1 MEPTAMIPVQR
12 ISHATFETPDLPRLL
27 DYYTHVVGLTPV
39 ESTGKRAVL
48 KTRLGEEAIVLEHG
62 TAARCAALAF
72 QVSPNFDLRD
82 AEQQLARHAIKSERR
97 SNVTPAVSTIAAFAD
112 PNGTR
117 IELYSDCKADNEP
130 GRIDGVAPM
139 KLGHVAHLVADAK
152 KISEFYIGTLGFR
165 VSDWIE
171 DFFVFM
177 RCGPDHHTVNFRT
190 GPKIYMHHIAFELQD
205 WAHVHVAC
213 EALGRHKRPIL
224 WGPMRHVV
232 GHNIALYHRDPDD
245 HIVEFFT
252 EIDRMQSE
260 ELGYFEPRPWHEDRP
275 QRPKIWEREGSRQ
288 VWGVPPA
295 PDYLRSRPPGQ
306 GG

>member
-1 MEPTAMIPVQR
+1 MIPVQR

-27 DYYTHVVGLTPV
+27 DYYTHVVGLTPA
-39 ESTGKRAVL
+39 ESGKDHAVL
-48 KTRLGEEAIVLEHG
+48 KTRLGEEAIVLEQG
-62 TAARCAALAF
+62 QTARCAALAF
-72 QVSPNFDLRD
+72 QVSPDFDLRD
-82 AEQQLARHAIKSERR
+82 ADSELAGHAIKSERR
-97 SNVTPAVSTIAAFAD
+97 SDVTPAVGSMAAFLD

-117 IELYSDCKADNEP
+117 IELYCDCKPDTAP
-130 GRIDGVAPM
+130 GRIEGAAPM

-152 KISEFYIGTLGFR
+152 NISDFYVGTLGFR
-165 VSDWIE
+165 VSDWIG
-171 DFFVFM
+171 DFFAFL

-190 GPKIYMHHIAFELQD
+190 GPKTYMHHIAFELAD

-252 EIDRMQSE
+252 ELDQMKSE

-275 QRPKIWEREGSRQ
+275 QRPKVWDRESSRQ